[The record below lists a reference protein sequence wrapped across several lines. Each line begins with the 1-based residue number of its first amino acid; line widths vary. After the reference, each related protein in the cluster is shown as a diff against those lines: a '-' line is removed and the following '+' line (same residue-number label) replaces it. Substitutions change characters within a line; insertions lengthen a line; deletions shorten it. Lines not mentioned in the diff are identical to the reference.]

1 MLIWGATYGIAHK
14 PGNQRKQR
22 WVPGQ
27 RVVTRDSQR
36 LAEAHWIANRRE
48 AVTRLVQTGKNRQLS
63 ELSMAARPL
72 SRHAW
77 TPGRDEAMTCKHSR
91 GTTM

>member
-1 MLIWGATYGIAHK
+1 MLIWGATYRIAHK
-14 PGNQRKQR
+14 PGSQRKQR
-22 WVPGQ
+22 WVPVQ

-48 AVTRLVQTGKNRQLS
+48 AFTRLVQTDKNRQFS
-63 ELSMAARPL
+63 EMSMAARPL

-77 TPGRDEAMTCKHSR
+77 TPGRDKAMKRKHSR
-91 GTTM
+91 EITM